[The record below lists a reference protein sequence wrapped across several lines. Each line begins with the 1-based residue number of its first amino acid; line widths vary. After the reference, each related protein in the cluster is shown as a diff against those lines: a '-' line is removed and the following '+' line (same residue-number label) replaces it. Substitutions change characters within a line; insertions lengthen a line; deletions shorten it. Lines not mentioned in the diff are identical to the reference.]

1 MVEYVEFKLKV
12 EKEKY
17 EGDDGLR
24 SIMVEALNYT
34 PMVQDIVQ
42 AQRPVLNEVRLPVLN
57 EDGSPKTLPILN
69 EDGSPAMIPA
79 TNEDGSPKMIA
90 NPISEDQFVKI
101 SITECVKKF
110 FRDLKNLR
118 NSRRIT
124 SAGNNDFELT

>member
-1 MVEYVEFKLKV
+1 MAEFVEFKLKV

-34 PMVQDIVQ
+34 PMVQEIVQ
-42 AQRPVLNEVRLPVLN
+42 AQGPVLDEVRLPVLN

-69 EDGSPAMIPA
+69 KDGSPKMIPA

-101 SITECVKKF
+101 SITEYVKKF

-118 NSRRIT
+118 NSRRT
-124 SAGNNDFELT
+124 PTAGANDFELS